1 MDWIEIISVILGVV
15 MTFLGVWVVKLR
27 KILAVAGEILDVP
40 MAVKKAISVADKALE
55 DQQLTKEEIRA
66 IADAF
71 KDVLVQFDEAKVAL
85 GLGKKE

>member
-27 KILAVAGEILDVP
+27 KVLAVAGEILDVP

-55 DQQLTKEEIRA
+55 DQQLTKDEIRS

-85 GLGKKE
+85 GFGKKE